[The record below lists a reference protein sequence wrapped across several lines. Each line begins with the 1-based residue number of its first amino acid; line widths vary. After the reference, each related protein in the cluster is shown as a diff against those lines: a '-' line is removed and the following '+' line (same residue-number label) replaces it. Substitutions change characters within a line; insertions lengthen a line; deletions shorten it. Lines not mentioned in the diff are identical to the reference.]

1 MAEVHNEDMIFSLN
15 TALSSVREAL
25 DTTVKI
31 EQAPSMSTSDRNSN
45 VAIVK
50 AAVTS
55 AISVLQN
62 CGSESFLGTAS
73 PDPQMVTFR
82 VIGNDTV
89 SAGSGTGTFVATA
102 DFMDH
107 NGISTSINKEVLA
120 TWSSS
125 DTAVVSVNSS
135 TGVYTPVSQGNITV
149 TARYTDGSVSSAPM
163 VVTV

>member
-1 MAEVHNEDMIFSLN
+1 MAEVHNEDMILSLN
-15 TALSSVREAL
+15 AALSSVREAL

-82 VIGNDTV
+82 VIGNNTV
-89 SAGSGTGTFVATA
+89 SAGSGTGTLIATA

-107 NGISTSINKEVLA
+107 NGVSTA
-120 TWSSS
+120 TDEKVSAIWFSS
-125 DTAVVSVNSS
+125 DVNIISVNSS
-135 TGVYTPVSQGNITV
+135 TGVFTPLVPGNV
-149 TARYTDGSVSSAPM
+149 TISARHSNGAISSVPM
-163 VVTV
+163 IVT

>member
-1 MAEVHNEDMIFSLN
+1 MADVHNEDLIPDLYS
-15 TALSSVREAL
+15 ALSKVREAL

-31 EQAPSMSTSDRNSN
+31 EQDPGMSTSDRNSN
-45 VAIVK
+45 VVIVK
-50 AAVTS
+50 AAVTN

-62 CGSESFLGTAS
+62 CGSENFLGTAS
-73 PDPQMVTFR
+73 PAPSVTAFR
-82 VIGNDTV
+82 IAVPSTV
-89 SAGSGTGTFVATA
+89 VAGSGSGTFTA
-102 DFMDH
+102 RIDTHDH
-107 NGISTSINKEVLA
+107 NGVSISTNEEVLA

-125 DTAVVSVNSS
+125 DATVVSVNSS

>member
-1 MAEVHNEDMIFSLN
+1 
-15 TALSSVREAL
+15 
-25 DTTVKI
+25 
-31 EQAPSMSTSDRNSN
+31 
-45 VAIVK
+45 VK
-50 AAVTS
+50 AAVIR

-107 NGISTSINKEVLA
+107 NGVSTAINEKVSA
-120 TWSSS
+120 TWFSS
-125 DTAVVSVNSS
+125 DVNIISVNSS
-135 TGVYTPVSQGNITV
+135 TGVYSALVPGNVTI
-149 TARYTDGSVSSAPM
+149 TARHSGGAVTSVPLI
-163 VVTV
+163 VI

>member
-45 VAIVK
+45 VVIVK
-50 AAVTS
+50 AAVIR

-82 VIGNDTV
+82 VIGNGTI
-89 SAGSGTGTFVATA
+89 SAGSGIGTFVATA

-107 NGISTSINKEVLA
+107 NGVSTATDEKVSA
-120 TWSSS
+120 TWFSS
-125 DTAVVSVNSS
+125 DVNIISVNSS
-135 TGVYTPVSQGNITV
+135 TGVFTPLVPGNV
-149 TARYTDGSVSSAPM
+149 TISARHSSGAISSVPM
-163 VVTV
+163 IVI